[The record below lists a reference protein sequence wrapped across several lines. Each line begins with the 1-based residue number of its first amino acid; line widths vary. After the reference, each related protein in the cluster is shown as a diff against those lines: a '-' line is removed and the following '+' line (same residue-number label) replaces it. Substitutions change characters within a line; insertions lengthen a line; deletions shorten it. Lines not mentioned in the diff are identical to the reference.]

1 VFGIQ
6 QDFDDI
12 IITPIEFTRDLLDE
26 PNQVSS
32 IEIIYKKGT
41 DVDAVEATYRRK
53 DRERFYGE
61 KPQGA
66 KHRAL

>member
-6 QDFDDI
+6 QDFDDL

-32 IEIIYKKGT
+32 IELNYKKGT
-41 DVDAVEATYRRK
+41 DLNQIQEAIQEKIGKRL
-53 DRERFYGE
+53 YG
-61 KPQGA
+61 
-66 KHRAL
+66 